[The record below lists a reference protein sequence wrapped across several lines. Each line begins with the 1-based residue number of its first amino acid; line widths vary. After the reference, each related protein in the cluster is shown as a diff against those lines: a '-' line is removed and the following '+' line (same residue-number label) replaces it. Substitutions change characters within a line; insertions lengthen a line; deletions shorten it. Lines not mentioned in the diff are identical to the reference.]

1 VVKKTAETAIGDY
14 PDEAVQA
21 IDRNIRRIEGSALPG
36 MDRAGRM
43 PAGERA
49 QVQKSASGAISA
61 AAVEAVERLGA
72 SCIVTLTRS
81 GFTARVVA
89 SQRPPV
95 PILAITD
102 QWRTYNQLALV
113 WGVQPLLYRGELS
126 FEGMRAHAR
135 KEVRRLGLGSSGDRY
150 VVTAGV
156 PFHVAGT
163 TNLMRIEQL

>member
-1 VVKKTAETAIGDY
+1 
-14 PDEAVQA
+14 
-21 IDRNIRRIEGSALPG
+21 
-36 MDRAGRM
+36 M
-43 PAGERA
+43 
-49 QVQKSASGAISA
+49 
-61 AAVEAVERLGA
+61 ERLDA
-72 SCIVTLTRS
+72 CCIVTLTRS

-126 FEGMRAHAR
+126 FEGMRDHAR
-135 KEVRRLGLGSSGDRY
+135 EEVRRLGLGSSGDRY